1 MLIVWGSKGYQEIL
15 GQHGAV
21 STCSH
26 CNNDVNMQVMEIG
39 RKFTLFWIPLFK
51 FGRKYYLMCPVCNYG
66 HELTKEQKETLVG

>member
-1 MLIVWGSKGYQEIL
+1 MIIVWGSKGYQEIL

-21 STCSH
+21 NTCSH

-51 FGRKYYLMCPVCNYG
+51 FGRKYYLTCPVCNYG
-66 HELTKEQKETLVG
+66 HELTKEQKEALVG